1 MTTIDK
7 LALMREITRRNNE
20 RWDITSKEQDDRQT
34 AVEYSARE
42 AMMALYIR

>member
-1 MTTIDK
+1 MRIGDK

-20 RWDITSKEQDDRQT
+20 RWNITSREQDDRQT

-42 AMMALYIR
+42 SMMALYIR

>member
-1 MTTIDK
+1 MTIDDK

-20 RWDITSKEQDDRQT
+20 RWNITSKEQDDRQT

-42 AMMALYIR
+42 AMMALYIQ

>member
-1 MTTIDK
+1 MTTKDK
-7 LALMREITRRNNE
+7 LALMREITRRNDE
-20 RWDITSKEQDDRQT
+20 RRNITSKEQDDKQT

>member
-20 RWDITSKEQDDRQT
+20 RWNITSKQQEDRQT

>member
-1 MTTIDK
+1 MKTTDK

-20 RWDITSKEQDDRQT
+20 RWNITSTEQNDRQT